1 MMMKTTANMK
11 NTDIGSEIRNSALE
25 DATRRALPVAVAN
38 AVLNMQV

>member
-1 MMMKTTANMK
+1 MMKTTADMK
-11 NTDIGSEIRNSALE
+11 SMVMGSEIRHSALE

>member
-1 MMMKTTANMK
+1 MMKTTADMK
-11 NTDIGSEIRNSALE
+11 SMDMGSEIRNSALE